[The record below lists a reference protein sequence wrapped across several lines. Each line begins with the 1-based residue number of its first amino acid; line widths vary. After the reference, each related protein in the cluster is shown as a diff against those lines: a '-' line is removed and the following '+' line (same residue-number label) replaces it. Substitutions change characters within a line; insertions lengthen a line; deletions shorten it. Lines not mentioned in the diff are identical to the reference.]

1 MALRCDGVRA
11 GPFRT
16 RRGPVQPRDA
26 LVWDAAAGCCRS
38 MSTRLMVRFAS
49 GGFVPRVCCESGL
62 LQKAEWFGMARA
74 AGLQPPTPV
83 A

>member
-1 MALRCDGVRA
+1 
-11 GPFRT
+11 
-16 RRGPVQPRDA
+16 
-26 LVWDAAAGCCRS
+26 